1 LPLHQVLQF
10 KKKGQKLSRDFRKDY
25 GIDSDQLY
33 AHLNKGGDVAPE
45 IMQALI
51 EAEQLNML
59 YESSKGR
66 KVRTMVWNEEEGKLE
81 DVEFEVF
88 NEQENNEGTFVG
100 DKNAVADKKID
111 INQLK
116 ERTVQKNGK

>member
-1 LPLHQVLQF
+1 LQF

-25 GIDSDQLY
+25 GINSEQLLS
-33 AHLNKGGDVAPE
+33 HLNQGGDVAPE

-66 KVRTMVWNEEEGKLE
+66 KVRTMVWNEEDGKLE
-81 DVEFEVF
+81 DVE
-88 NEQENNEGTFVG
+88 
-100 DKNAVADKKID
+100 
-111 INQLK
+111 
-116 ERTVQKNGK
+116 

>member
-1 LPLHQVLQF
+1 
-10 KKKGQKLSRDFRKDY
+10 
-25 GIDSDQLY
+25 
-33 AHLNKGGDVAPE
+33 
-45 IMQALI
+45 MQALI

-100 DKNAVADKKID
+100 DKNTVADKKID

-116 ERTVQKNGK
+116 ERTVQKMENDENIANNENAQNTNLSENFNFYNASAKLLAIMKSRVAM

>member
-1 LPLHQVLQF
+1 M
-10 KKKGQKLSRDFRKDY
+10 
-25 GIDSDQLY
+25 
-33 AHLNKGGDVAPE
+33 NKGGDIAPE

-88 NEQENNEGTFVG
+88 NEQENNDGMLVG
-100 DKNAVADKKID
+100 DNKGVADKKID
-111 INQLK
+111 IAQLK
-116 ERTVQKNGK
+116 ERTVQKMENDENIANNTDVQPNLSDNFN

>member
-1 LPLHQVLQF
+1 VLQF

-33 AHLNKGGDVAPE
+33 SHLNKGGDVAPE

-66 KVRTMVWNEEEGKLE
+66 KVRTMVWNEEDGKLE
-81 DVEFEVF
+81 DVE
-88 NEQENNEGTFVG
+88 
-100 DKNAVADKKID
+100 
-111 INQLK
+111 
-116 ERTVQKNGK
+116 